1 MRTMKS
7 KTILLPLALCLSA
20 QCVTLLGDVP
30 KPQPLSRYT
39 SLWTKSRVC
48 SKPEVIGVDS
58 GPPVFEDYD
67 LLSVTPMGEEY
78 MVSIR
83 NKKEKTGGRVRI
95 LPGQTNSEGFK
106 VLGVEQTSD
115 YMETKVKLS
124 HKGKTGIVK
133 YDEKFLKTK
142 KPSVAAKPK
151 PKAKPRIGGRPP
163 VPGRKPTTSSNNN
176 LPPGLKA
183 AGITNANAG
192 RTSNPNAAGAKA
204 STRKPRVRRV
214 PTPPTR

>member
-1 MRTMKS
+1 MKS
-7 KTILLPLALCLSA
+7 RTILLPLALCLSA

-39 SLWTKSRVC
+39 TLWTKSRVC

-58 GPPVFEDYD
+58 GPPVFEDYV

-124 HKGKTGIVK
+124 HKGNTGIVK

-142 KPSVAAKPK
+142 KPPVAAKA
-151 PKAKPRIGGRPP
+151 KAKPRTPVRPP

>member
-1 MRTMKS
+1 MKS
-7 KTILLPLALCLSA
+7 KTILLPLALCFGA

-30 KPQPLSRYT
+30 KPQPLSRYST
-39 SLWTKSRVC
+39 LWTNSRVC
-48 SKPEVIGVDS
+48 SKPEKVGGEV
-58 GPPVFEDYD
+58 GPPVFEDYV

-124 HKGKTGIVK
+124 HKGKTGIVQ
-133 YDEKFLKTK
+133 YDEKFLGVKQ
-142 KPSVAAKPK
+142 PSVATKGK
-151 PKAKPRIGGRPP
+151 PKAGSPVRPP
-163 VPGRKPTTSSNNN
+163 VPGRKPTTNNNN

-183 AGITNANAG
+183 AGITNANVNASRSG
-192 RTSNPNAAGAKA
+192 TPNATGAKA
-204 STRKPRVRRV
+204 TTRKPRVRRV